1 MLQTLRD
8 TGLFVKPEKCEF
20 SMNKT
25 TFLGFIISEE
35 GLEMD
40 PEKINAI
47 LNWDTPKCV
56 KDIQCFFG
64 FANFY
69 RRFIHQYSHLCQPLF
84 NLLRKDVPFQGG
96 FVLR

>member
-1 MLQTLRD
+1 MLQKLRD
-8 TGLFVKPEKCEF
+8 AGLFVKPKKCEF
-20 SMNKT
+20 SVNKT

-40 PEKINAI
+40 PEKINAV

-56 KDIQCFFG
+56 KDIQCFLG

-69 RRFIHQYSHLCQPLF
+69 QYFIH
-84 NLLRKDVPFQGG
+84 
-96 FVLR
+96 